1 MGASKRE
8 AANSAGVANEPSTPE
23 VATGPA
29 PATPLEAALD
39 DGPGGFREAVLRADS
54 EFKLIHRHSGVCSWG
69 WTMVEA
75 SVAPSADSLWDRLCA
90 IPDRRGR
97 KGRQYGLAAVM
108 VLALAAM
115 LAGANDLRA
124 IFRWGRR
131 LPPEALFLLGLERAP
146 CHAMYH
152 YFFKAL
158 DVEAAEAVLGAWVRG
173 SDALGHVA
181 LDGKRLRGSAPAG
194 HDGSAGVHLV
204 AAFASHLGG
213 VIGQLQVEPDGNEIT
228 AALAL
233 LKGLPLRGAVITGD
247 AAFCQRAICQA
258 IRDGKGDYLFAV
270 KANQA
275 TLMADLAVAFG
286 DAFPPGTDQG
296 PGRGD
301 AVGA

>member
-1 MGASKRE
+1 MAE
-8 AANSAGVANEPSTPE
+8 AGLAG
-23 VATGPA
+23 
-29 PATPLEAALD
+29 L
-39 DGPGGFREAVLRADS
+39 AD
-54 EFKLIHRHSGVCSWG
+54 
-69 WTMVEA
+69 T
-75 SVAPSADSLWDRLCA
+75 LWDRLGA

-97 KGRQYGLAAVM
+97 KGRQYGLASVM
-108 VLALAAM
+108 VLSLAAM

-158 DVEAAEAVLGAWVRG
+158 DVEATETVLGEWARG

-204 AAFASHLGG
+204 AAFASRLGA

-233 LKGLPLRGAVITGD
+233 LKGLPLQGTLITGD
-247 AAFCQRAICQA
+247 AAFCQRAICQT

-270 KANQA
+270 KANQP

-286 DAFPPGTDQG
+286 DAFPPGADQSLA
-296 PGRGD
+296 RGD
-301 AVGA
+301 TAGS

>member
-1 MGASKRE
+1 MVDAN
-8 AANSAGVANEPSTPE
+8 AAHPV
-23 VATGPA
+23 
-29 PATPLEAALD
+29 
-39 DGPGGFREAVLRADS
+39 
-54 EFKLIHRHSGVCSWG
+54 
-69 WTMVEA
+69 
-75 SVAPSADSLWDRLCA
+75 DSLWDRLCV

-97 KGRQYGLAAVM
+97 KGRQYGLASVL

-158 DVEAAEAVLGAWVRG
+158 DVEATEAVLGEWVRG
-173 SDALGHVA
+173 CDPLGHVA

-204 AAFASHLGG
+204 AAFASRLGG
-213 VIGQLQVEPDGNEIT
+213 VVGQLQVEPDGNEIT

-233 LKGLPLRGAVITGD
+233 LKGLPLQGTVITGD
-247 AAFCQRAICQA
+247 AAFCQRAICQT
-258 IRDGKGDYLFAV
+258 IRDRQGDYLFAV
-270 KANQA
+270 KANQP

-286 DAFPPGTDQG
+286 DAFPPGTGQSLT
-296 PGRGD
+296 RGD
-301 AVGA
+301 PAGP

>member
-1 MGASKRE
+1 MD
-8 AANSAGVANEPSTPE
+8 ANAEHPVDT
-23 VATGPA
+23 
-29 PATPLEAALD
+29 
-39 DGPGGFREAVLRADS
+39 
-54 EFKLIHRHSGVCSWG
+54 
-69 WTMVEA
+69 
-75 SVAPSADSLWDRLCA
+75 LWDRLCA

-97 KGRQYGLAAVM
+97 KGRQYGLAP
-108 VLALAAM
+108 VLALVLAAM

-158 DVEAAEAVLGAWVRG
+158 DVEATEAVLGAWVRG
-173 SDALGHVA
+173 SGSLGHVA

-204 AAFASHLGG
+204 AAFASRLGG

-233 LKGLPLRGAVITGD
+233 LKGLPLGGAVVTGD
-247 AAFCQRAICQA
+247 AAFCQRAVCQTV
-258 IRDGKGDYLFAV
+258 RDRQGDYLFAV
-270 KANQA
+270 KANQP

-286 DAFPPGTDQG
+286 DAFPPGAGQG

-301 AVGA
+301 AVGP